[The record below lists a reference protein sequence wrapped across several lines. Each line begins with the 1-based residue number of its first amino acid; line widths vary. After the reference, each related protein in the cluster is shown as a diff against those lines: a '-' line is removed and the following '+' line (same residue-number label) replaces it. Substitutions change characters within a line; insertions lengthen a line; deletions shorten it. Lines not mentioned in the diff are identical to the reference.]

1 MSEYRCVNCGS
12 NDLENLQNSYFITS
26 QPRYQELIQLK
37 EQKKKQLREKEL
49 DVKYKNPIKRFH
61 RELERDI
68 RKNKTFSWIGFSLAL
83 GLAIIL
89 CSYFLVEGFTLSL
102 ESLGN
107 LFLLMIC
114 LLYVLLCSFYLTKAF
129 IDFIKVLLNLKK
141 TKRQIQKDQQK
152 INEIHQNINQILN
165 IYYCHNCN
173 HAMDLETKLYD
184 NPRNINKLLTRL
196 S

>member
-1 MSEYRCVNCGS
+1 MSKYRCVNCGS
-12 NDLENLQNSYFITS
+12 NDLENLQDSYFITS
-26 QPRYQELIQLK
+26 QPKYQELIKLK

-49 DVKYKNPIKRFH
+49 EIKYQNPIKRLH
-61 RELERDI
+61 KKLDKYI
-68 RKNKTFSWIGFSLAL
+68 RNNQFFSWIVFSLAL
-83 GLAIIL
+83 SLGIIL
-89 CSYFLVEGFTLSL
+89 CSYFLVEGFTLTL

-114 LLYVLLCSFYLTKAF
+114 LLYVLVCFFYLTKAF

-141 TKRQIQKDQQK
+141 KKKEIQKDQQTINKIHQK
-152 INEIHQNINQILN
+152 INQLLN

-184 NPRNINKLLTRL
+184 DPRNINKLLSRL